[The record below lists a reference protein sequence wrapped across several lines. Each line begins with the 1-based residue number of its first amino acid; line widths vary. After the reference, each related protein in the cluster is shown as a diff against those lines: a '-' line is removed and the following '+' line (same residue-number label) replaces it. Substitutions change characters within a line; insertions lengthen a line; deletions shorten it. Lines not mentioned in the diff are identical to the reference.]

1 MSESFSV
8 LRLQERVEESA
19 SLRSFVTY
27 LEALNVCVRES
38 ECVLIERERER
49 ERAVSR
55 IEKVRQR

>member
-49 ERAVSR
+49 ERESS
-55 IEKVRQR
+55 ITD